1 MRQRVRAAGGMT
13 LGHGRQ
19 DERMMVRTV
28 GPGACSRT
36 GRPSRAVVVKSVPE
50 RRLSSLDRA
59 HRRPSPRRR
68 EDSRGQSLVEFSLVL
83 IPLLLILLGIIQM
96 GLVFNAQVTITNAAR
111 EGARSATIYVYS
123 SGLGNKTDNDKARN
137 DAALASV
144 TSSMGMLS
152 TIAPQFTTAS
162 GTWVST
168 GTAPNITYS
177 SGDIVV
183 AYVNPSG
190 TQDSDPRTGE
200 RVTVQIT
207 YHQDLF
213 VPLISAFLP
222 HDSNG
227 RLAQGATVTM
237 VIN

>member
-1 MRQRVRAAGGMT
+1 MRPRVQAAGGMT

-19 DERMMVRTV
+19 DERMMA
-28 GPGACSRT
+28 PSADHGACSRV
-36 GRPSRAVVVKSVPE
+36 GRPAWAVVVESVPE
-50 RRLSSLDRA
+50 QRLSPIDRA
-59 HRRPSPRRR
+59 LRRPSLHRR
-68 EDSRGQSLVEFSLVL
+68 DDAHGQSLVEFALVL

-111 EGARSATIYVYS
+111 EGARSATIYIYS
-123 SGLGNKTDNDKARN
+123 SGLGTKTENDEARN

-152 TIAPQFTTAS
+152 TIAPQFATAS

-168 GTAPNITYS
+168 GTAPNVTYT
-177 SGDIVV
+177 SGDIAV
-183 AYVNPSG
+183 AYSNPSG